1 MNVIRNLLTLEI
13 YYETFGTNELVWP
26 ILGQCSYF
34 IRPENSK
41 KNNGYHEVVNHSS
54 RVAVQEKDIGT
65 MCEVC

>member
-41 KNNGYHEVVNHSS
+41 KIMVITKLLIIQVE
-54 RVAVQEKDIGT
+54 
-65 MCEVC
+65 